1 MTEKEYKEIYAKHA
15 SESGVPMSAKGFA
28 EFMAWRERVDKF
40 FDAMGEN
47 TS

>member
-1 MTEKEYKEIYAKHA
+1 
-15 SESGVPMSAKGFA
+15 MSAKGFA
-28 EFMAWRERVDKF
+28 EFMAWRKRVDKF